1 MDTIVIDLDGRKQSV
16 RRGSSLKD
24 ILKDQTDA
32 IAAVLNHHLVS
43 LDTTVFHGVSVSTVT
58 SQEPRGRAVLKKGAE
73 LAFQFLMGEIYPELR
88 VEIVFTRGL
97 FLPG

>member
-24 ILKDQTDA
+24 ILKDRTDV

-43 LDTTVFHGVSVSTVT
+43 LDTTVFHGVSVSSVT
-58 SQEPRGRAVLKKGAE
+58 RQEPRGRLPRLWRPSWNIFGARAATE
-73 LAFQFLMGEIYPELR
+73 HDSA
-88 VEIVFTRGL
+88 RGDRQ
-97 FLPG
+97 GRI